1 MDKNFIQKGD
11 TPMNKTQ
18 LIDVVAK
25 SANLK
30 KKDAEVAVS
39 AALDAIAEALAAGD
53 KVQLIGFGSF
63 EVKERAERE
72 GHNPATGAK
81 IVIPAS
87 KNVGFSASKALKDKV
102 NA

>member
-1 MDKNFIQKGD
+1 
-11 TPMNKTQ
+11 MNKTQ

-25 SANLK
+25 NANLK
-30 KKDAEVAVS
+30 KKDAEVAVT
-39 AALDAIAEALAAGD
+39 AALDAIADALAAGD

-63 EVKERAERE
+63 EVKERAARE

-81 IVIPAS
+81 ITIPAS